1 MKQMNELSRTGATR
15 ATGELS
21 AVARGRPGL
30 HARAAQLEGASS
42 SAVAVATQ
50 RKMLRLWDVRER
62 TGLSE
67 SHVYGLMAQG
77 RFPTQVRIS
86 RRCVCWFEDEIM
98 AWMDARS
105 AERTAA

>member
-1 MKQMNELSRTGATR
+1 MKQMNELSGPGATH
-15 ATGELS
+15 ATGQLS
-21 AVARGRPGL
+21 AVARGRRGL
-30 HARAAQLEGASS
+30 EVRATQLEAASS
-42 SAVAVATQ
+42 SPVPEATR
-50 RKMLRLWDVRER
+50 RKMLRLWDVRDL

-98 AWMDARS
+98 AWMAARS
-105 AERTAA
+105 AERVTA